1 MVVPSL
7 LALVSLAA
15 SAYALYYLPLP
26 PLNTL
31 SDRQAPGG
39 GRAPSSRTNEQAERR
54 EVLWLSDQSQVLL
67 ARYLVPANGVMCGV
81 LALLELLRGREWREG
96 MRVGGGYLPGLV
108 LSVVLWARRELR
120 GVDMSG
126 LQEGLRG

>member
-1 MVVPSL
+1 MPSL
-7 LALVSLAA
+7 LALASLAA

-31 SDRQAPGG
+31 SDRQGLNG
-39 GRAPSSRTNEQAERR
+39 GRARGSRTNEQAEGR
-54 EVLWLSDQSQVLL
+54 EVTWLSDEMQALL
-67 ARYLVPANGVMCGV
+67 ARYIVPVNGVVCGV

-96 MRVGGGYLPGLV
+96 MMVGGGYLPGLV

-120 GVDMSG
+120 SVDMSG